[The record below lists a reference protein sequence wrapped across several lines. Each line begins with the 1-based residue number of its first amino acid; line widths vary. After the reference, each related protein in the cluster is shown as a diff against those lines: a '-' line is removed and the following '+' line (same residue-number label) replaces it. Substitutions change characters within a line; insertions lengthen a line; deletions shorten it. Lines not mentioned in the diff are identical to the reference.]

1 MRNVYLA
8 GQITGHSFDES
19 TGWRDHVIHKLGQH
33 RINGISPM
41 RRKEYLH
48 GIDNIPAM
56 GIDSNPLS
64 TPKGITT
71 RDRYDC
77 TNADALLVNLLDSR
91 KVSIGTMI
99 ELGWAD
105 ANRVPI
111 VIVMEPDN
119 MHNHAMVNTVA
130 GFIVP
135 TLEEGIALVVA
146 ILEPYTR

>member
-1 MRNVYLA
+1 MKNVYLA
-8 GQITGHSFDES
+8 GQITGHSYDES
-19 TGWRDHVIHKLGQH
+19 TNWRNYVIKKLAQHK
-33 RINGISPM
+33 INGISPM

-48 GIDNIPAM
+48 GINNIPAM
-56 GIDSNPLS
+56 GVSNNPLS

-77 TNADALLVNLLDSR
+77 TNADALLVYLLDSR

-105 ANRVPI
+105 AHRVPI
-111 VIVMEPDN
+111 VIVMEPSN
-119 MHNHAMVNTVA
+119 MHNHAMVNEVA